1 MRRNHTPHGVQTAF
15 LVRGGWRNINS
26 RNILCVRSFVF
37 FRYPGQP
44 PYLLSLCRRPP
55 NLPRPKDQPRDIVK
69 VAVLHI
75 MADDQEERRE
85 IEAYL
90 GQHHLQTFIG
100 DAVNDIVKERPKD
113 PLSKLG
119 DALRACSEV
128 SRQIQKVHG
137 RQILNGEALPALE
150 IEIRTGQVCTE
161 QQAVSLAVAGQQ
173 NNSLQDVHPTPLM
186 ALFLGNIPVLLYDRM
201 S

>member
-1 MRRNHTPHGVQTAF
+1 
-15 LVRGGWRNINS
+15 
-26 RNILCVRSFVF
+26 
-37 FRYPGQP
+37 
-44 PYLLSLCRRPP
+44 
-55 NLPRPKDQPRDIVK
+55 
-69 VAVLHI
+69 

-90 GQHHLQTFIG
+90 RQHHLQTFIG

-119 DALRACSEV
+119 DALRACSEA

-150 IEIRTGQVCTE
+150 VEIRTGQVRTE
-161 QQAVSLAVAGQQ
+161 QPLLLVVASQHRNINHPPRHSTKPWVAG
-173 NNSLQDVHPTPLM
+173 
-186 ALFLGNIPVLLYDRM
+186 LFSGSAPMLVLGYDHGIMRCCCYE
-201 S
+201 